1 METVN
6 VIIEIVDKFG
16 VAFGM
21 LLYFIYK
28 DYKTQEI
35 FNAFRKSIDKNT
47 KALSDV
53 NKVLD
58 KVCDMLHIDKT
69 EV

>member
-6 VIIEIVDKFG
+6 AIIEIVDKFG

-28 DYKTQEI
+28 DYKAQEI
-35 FNAFRKSIDKNT
+35 FKSYRTSIDMNT

-58 KVCDMLHIDKT
+58 KVCDMLNIDRT